1 MTDENKRNLRFAT
14 IVYWILLIYIVAAL
28 LWWALLLI
36 KQNEYIYQL
45 EKENISY
52 NTAIAEQQEDAV
64 KIEKQKKRNFAK
76 YVGEGSFF
84 LLLIMV
90 GAVFIYRS
98 VRRQFEVQ
106 QQQRNFLMA
115 VTHELKTP
123 IAVSRLNLETLQK
136 HNLDEN
142 RKGRLIHVTL
152 QETMRLDTL
161 INNILLASQL
171 EGDSYKMSKDELDL
185 SDLVNAVIQQF
196 TERYPDRNI
205 EVNVEPDVEMVGDT
219 LLLKLLVSNLLENA
233 NKYSQRNTPI
243 RLRLEKEGSRVI
255 LQVIDEGAG
264 IPDLEKKNVF
274 QKFYRIGNEETRR
287 TQGTGLGLYLCHKIA
302 QDHRGRIELKDNQ
315 PGGSNFTVQF
325 DI

>member
-28 LWWALLLI
+28 VWWALLLI
-36 KQNEYIYQL
+36 QQNEDIYQL
-45 EKENISY
+45 QKENISY
-52 NTAIAEQQEDAV
+52 HSDFSKQQAEVNA
-64 KIEKQKKRNFAK
+64 IEKQKKRNFAK

-171 EGDSYKMSKDELDL
+171 EGDSYKMSREEFDM
-185 SDLVNAVIQQF
+185 SDLVSAVVQQF
-196 TERYPDRNI
+196 TERYPERKL
-205 EVNVEPDVEMVGDT
+205 ETVVEPDVEMVGDT

-233 NKYSQRNTPI
+233 NKYSPKNAPI
-243 RLRLEKEGSRVI
+243 TLRLHKQGSGII
-255 LQVIDEGAG
+255 LEVIDEGAG
-264 IPDLEKKNVF
+264 IPDAEKKNVF
-274 QKFYRIGNEETRR
+274 QKFYRIGNEETRK
-287 TQGTGLGLYLCHKIA
+287 TQGTGLGLYLCQKIA
-302 QDHRGRIELKDNQ
+302 QDHRGRIEVKNNQ
-315 PGGSNFTVQF
+315 PAGSNFIAEF